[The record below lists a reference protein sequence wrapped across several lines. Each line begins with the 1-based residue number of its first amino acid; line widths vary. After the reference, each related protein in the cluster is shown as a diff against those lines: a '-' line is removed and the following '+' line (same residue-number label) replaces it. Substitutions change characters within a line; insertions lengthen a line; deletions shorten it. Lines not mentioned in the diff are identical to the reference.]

1 MWKSIAVAVFIL
13 ILCLVP
19 SQDLQKIDFL
29 SFSYQDLVVHFIMF
43 FTFAF
48 VLSLDFK
55 RNSKIKYSSKNLIYK
70 IILIALG
77 FALTTEFLQ
86 LILPFLNR
94 SVNIGD
100 LILDFAGSL
109 SGITAS
115 GFIKK

>member
-94 SVNIGD
+94 SANIGD

>member
-13 ILCLVP
+13 ILCLIP

-29 SFSYQDLVVHFIMF
+29 SFDYQDLVVHFIMF
-43 FTFAF
+43 FAFAF
-48 VLSLDFK
+48 ILSLDFK
-55 RNSKIKYSSKNLIYK
+55 RNGKIKYNSKNLNYA

-94 SVNIGD
+94 SANISD
-100 LILDFAGSL
+100 LFLDFAGSFT
-109 SGITAS
+109 GITAS
-115 GFIKK
+115 RFIKK